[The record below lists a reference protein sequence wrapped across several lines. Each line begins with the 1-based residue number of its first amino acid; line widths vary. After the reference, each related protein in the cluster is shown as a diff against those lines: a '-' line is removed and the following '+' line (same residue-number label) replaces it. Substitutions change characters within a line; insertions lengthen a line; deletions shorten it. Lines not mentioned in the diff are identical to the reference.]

1 MLTTIVAVLFTS
13 TVVAL
18 QAAPQ
23 VQFITRQPPARAAV
37 SMVELPFK
45 LDLPFKKDDT
55 TELAA
60 AAHDVII
67 VGAGAAGVGCAMMLT
82 KTFGLDPSRVLLI
95 ERGEGVGDSFRRWP
109 AEMRFIS
116 PSFNQQ
122 GWTASMDLNSI
133 AHGTSPAFLMHTEHP
148 SGNDYADYLTVC
160 AGAHDLRVRTS
171 TEVVSIEPKGKRGG
185 PPLFSVKT
193 QPSKP
198 GSQGDSQIETL
209 GARYVVWAAGEFQYP
224 AERSDTVAGAELCI
238 HNSRVKSWAR
248 LPGDDF
254 VIIGGCVALRLS
266 LTSHTMVPLTPL
278 FTRSSAIPCPR
289 DHPVHSPCTSRLVPR
304 TKGTRAE
311 LTRRLIWPRLAS
323 GAPCSRRPP
332 LGTPGPW
339 THPPSWHPTRPHGC
353 AR

>member
-1 MLTTIVAVLFTS
+1 
-13 TVVAL
+13 
-18 QAAPQ
+18 
-23 VQFITRQPPARAAV
+23 
-37 SMVELPFK
+37 MV
-45 LDLPFKKDDT
+45 
-55 TELAA
+55 
-60 AAHDVII
+60 
-67 VGAGAAGVGCAMMLT
+67 
-82 KTFGLDPSRVLLI
+82 
-95 ERGEGVGDSFRRWP
+95 GESFRRWP
-109 AEMRFIS
+109 KEMRFIS

-122 GWTASMDLNSI
+122 GWTNSFDLNSV
-133 AHGTSPAFLMHTEHP
+133 AFGTSPAYTLGTEHP
-148 SGNDYADYLTVC
+148 TGIEYACYLS
-160 AGAHDLRVRTS
+160 ALAESNELNIRFL
-171 TEVVSIEPKGKRGG
+171 TEVNSVRPQTGG
-185 PPLFSVKT
+185 GFEVDT
-193 QPSKP
+193 M
-198 GSQGDSQIETL
+198 SQASAGMLTL
-209 GARYVVWAAGEFQYP
+209 CSRYVIWAAGEFQYP
-224 AERSDTVAGAELCI
+224 RSCNNPQFPGSEICC
-238 HNSRVKSWAR
+238 HNSGIQSWEK
-248 LPGDDF
+248 LPGDNF